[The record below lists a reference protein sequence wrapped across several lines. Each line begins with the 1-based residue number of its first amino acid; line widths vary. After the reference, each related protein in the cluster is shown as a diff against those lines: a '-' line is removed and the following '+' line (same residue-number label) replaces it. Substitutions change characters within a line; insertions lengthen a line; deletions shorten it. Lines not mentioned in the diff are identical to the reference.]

1 MALLTT
7 TANAYV
13 VASRDGVDPVPS
25 VAASVGGDTFTN
37 TGSEL
42 LIVKNAAGAPINV
55 TVVTTQ
61 TVDGLAV
68 ADKVVSVTNGTTR
81 SLGPWPRAVY
91 GSTVSVTYSAVTS
104 ITVKVLQMTPE
115 PA

>member
-37 TGSEL
+37 TGAEL

-55 TVVTTQ
+55 TVVTSQ

-68 ADKVVSVTNGTTR
+68 ADKVVSVTNGTTAL
-81 SLGPWPRAVY
+81 LGPWPMLTY
-91 GSTVSVTYSAVTS
+91 GTTVSVTYSSATS
-104 ITVKVLQMTPE
+104 ITVKVMQVTPVVV
-115 PA
+115 